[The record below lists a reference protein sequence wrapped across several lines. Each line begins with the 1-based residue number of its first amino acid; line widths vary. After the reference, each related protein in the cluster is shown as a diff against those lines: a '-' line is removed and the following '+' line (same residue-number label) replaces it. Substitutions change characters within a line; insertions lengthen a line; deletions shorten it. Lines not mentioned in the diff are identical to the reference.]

1 MYAEGEICVG
11 AKRFLYGDQETDR
24 GVLANKVLD
33 GPTTG
38 LQQG

>member
-1 MYAEGEICVG
+1 MCAEGEIYVG
-11 AKRFLYGDQETDR
+11 KRFLYGDQETDR

-38 LQQG
+38 LQLG